1 MAYNQSGL
9 EAGLVHADNVNNPET
24 RVIRGKNKFPQS
36 FIHPSSCRYGEVDPV
51 AAMKCER
58 GDTFPYKFVTDL
70 DTFTM
75 KSPLKSKVNMY
86 SAAFKVPMQA
96 IYPRNWEIM
105 LPTPNKGDDVPE
117 DTRALFD
124 PIRFDNFMSNFLA
137 QTNGGTTKNNGFYP
151 IYVLFVLLKE
161 SIFSDGSLFSKFNM
175 HYGSF
180 NLYRKYS
187 DGTGSATFDHL
198 LNGFDEWFDTEFVPW
213 LRGAFEASFQ
223 LPTASNPF
231 YHLKPID
238 DDDKRYF
245 IVTDDERLI
254 AGSSFGSTSISY
266 ISFRRALELLRTGE
280 YDVNFGSY
288 DFANQVVSWPFTGL
302 SFSED
307 VNIEPIIS
315 YQLCCAHFFTNSKID
330 FVYSAQLWRDNM
342 QSLLKEP
349 QPTVFLYKSF
359 FTWNGIQMQYD
370 VFSSHM
376 LNNVLYTASSGGI
389 SHWLNLSNWRPYMSF
404 VFNLFSFQRS
414 LRYGDYF
421 TGAHTEPLAVGDI
434 NAPVVNGSVN
444 ALTMSRRI
452 QWTRYLNK
460 VNISGP
466 RLEDWLRAVFG
477 GKKPEAPKDVPI
489 KLSVESFNVS
499 GFEVNNTGDAQQNPE
514 DRVIATTN
522 LRLTDSKYM
531 FEAEIE
537 EPCWIIAVQ
546 YFDAH
551 RIYSRTF
558 DRFAFHKDRYDDFI
572 PDFQFMGDQEV
583 FLKELDSTQLATDLP
598 FAYNLRYMEY
608 KNRYSYASGLFVR
621 KLRSWAFIT
630 DNSDGNPANRHI
642 DPEYIRSSPSEFDRF
657 YKSLSGYSLGT
668 YAHFITFTTN
678 VVSPYRQMVY
688 APEIL
693 A

>member
-36 FIHPSSCRYGEVDPV
+36 FDHPSSCRYGEVDPV

-75 KSPLKSKVNMY
+75 KSPMKSKVNQY
-86 SAAFKVPMQA
+86 SACFKVPMQA

-105 LPTPNKGDDVPE
+105 LPNPVKGDDVPE

-124 PIRFDNFMSNFLA
+124 PISFDDFLSTCL
-137 QTNGGTTKNNGFYP
+137 TNVSGGQIKDNTFYP
-151 IYVLFVLLKE
+151 RYVLFVLLKE
-161 SIFSDGSLFSKFNM
+161 AIFSDGSLFSKFNM
-175 HYGSF
+175 HYSSF
-180 NLYRKYS
+180 NLYQKSS
-187 DGTGSATFDHL
+187 DGTGSATTEYLLTSFD
-198 LNGFDEWFDTEFVPW
+198 DWFDTTFAPW
-213 LRGAFEASFQ
+213 LRDKFAASFDS
-223 LPTASNPF
+223 AD
-231 YHLKPID
+231 YHLSPID
-238 DDDKRYF
+238 DDNTVRYK
-245 IVTDDERLI
+245 VTDDTKLI
-254 AGSSFGSTSISY
+254 SSSVSGQTNFFY
-266 ISFRRALELLRTGE
+266 ISFRRSLELLRTGE
-280 YDVNFGSY
+280 YDVNFGDY
-288 DFANQVVSWPFTGL
+288 DFANEVVTWPITGL
-302 SFSED
+302 TFTEA
-307 VNIEPIIS
+307 VNIEPIVA
-315 YQLCCAHFFTNSKID
+315 YQLSCAHFFSNSKID

-342 QSLLKEP
+342 RSLLREP
-349 QPTVFLYKSF
+349 QNTRFNNNQF

-370 VFSSHM
+370 VLSSRMLNKVLYDSSSHSSSTWFN
-376 LNNVLYTASSGGI
+376 LNGWRSY
-389 SHWLNLSNWRPYMSF
+389 LSF
-404 VFNLFSFQRS
+404 AFNLFSYQRS

-421 TGAHTEPLAVGDI
+421 TGAHAEPLAVGDT
-434 NAPVVNGSVN
+434 NTAVVDGSVS
-444 ALTMSRRI
+444 ALDITRKL
-452 QWTRYLNK
+452 QLTRYLNK

-466 RLEDWLRAVFG
+466 RFEDYLRKIFG

-489 KLSVESFNVS
+489 RLSVEQFNVS
-499 GFEVNNTGDAQQNPE
+499 GFEVNNTGEAQQDP
-514 DRVIATTN
+514 DTPVITTTN
-522 LRLTDSKYM
+522 LRLTDSRFM

-546 YFDAH
+546 YFDAQ

-558 DRFAFHKDRYDDFI
+558 DRFAFHKDRFDDFI
-572 PDFQFMGDQEV
+572 PDMQFIGDQEV
-583 FLKELDSTQLATDLP
+583 YLKELDASLLGSDLP

-608 KNRYSYASGLFVR
+608 KNRYSYASGLYAR
-621 KLRSWAFIT
+621 KLRSWAMIT
-630 DNSDGNPANRHI
+630 DNSDGNPVNRNI

-657 YKSLSGYSLGT
+657 YKSLTGYSLGT
-668 YAHFITFTTN
+668 YAHFITYTRN

>member
-36 FIHPSSCRYGEVDPV
+36 FQHPSSCRYGEVDPV

-75 KSPLKSKVNMY
+75 KSPMKSTVTQH
-86 SAAFKVPMQA
+86 SACFKVPMQA

-105 LPTPNKGDDVPE
+105 LPTPNKGDDVPD
-117 DTRALFD
+117 DTRALLD
-124 PIRFDNFMSNFLA
+124 PIKLDNAFSSVLSSLPKDN
-137 QTNGGTTKNNGFYP
+137 TFYP
-151 IYVLFVLLKE
+151 QYVRLVLLKE
-161 SIFSDGSLFSKFNM
+161 LIFSDGSLFSKFNM
-175 HYGSF
+175 HYSAF
-180 NLYRKYS
+180 NLYKKSS
-187 DGTGSATFDHL
+187 DNSGSATFDYL
-198 LNGFDEWFDTEFVPW
+198 LNSFDDWFDTDFAPW
-213 LRGAFEASFQ
+213 LRSAFERSFQ
-223 LPTASNPF
+223 PIDASGF

-238 DDDKRYF
+238 EDDRRYY
-245 IVTDDERLI
+245 IVTEDTKLI
-254 AGSSFGSTSISY
+254 SGSSSGDTAISY

-280 YDVNFGSY
+280 YEVNFGDY
-288 DFANQVVSWPFTGL
+288 DFDGEVVSWPITGL
-302 SFSED
+302 TFTED
-307 VNIEPIIS
+307 VNIEPIIA
-315 YQLCCAHFFTNSKID
+315 YQLCCAHFFSNSKID
-330 FVYSAQLWRDNM
+330 FVYTAQLWRDNM
-342 QSLLKEP
+342 QSLLFYQGNDSLIMP
-349 QPTVFLYKSF
+349 SF
-359 FTWNGIQMQYD
+359 DWNGINMPYD
-370 VFSSHM
+370 VMSQNVFNTLVASLPLSSYE
-376 LNNVLYTASSGGI
+376 VTAFYRFTGF
-389 SHWLNLSNWRPYMSF
+389 L
-404 VFNLFSFQRS
+404 FNLFSFQRS

-421 TGAHTEPLAVGDI
+421 TGSHPEPLAVGDI
-434 NAPVVNGSVN
+434 NAPVIDGSVN
-444 ALTMSRRI
+444 ALNMTRKL
-452 QWTRYLNK
+452 QLTRYLNK

-466 RLEDWLRAVFG
+466 RFEDWLRAIFG

-489 KLSVESFNVS
+489 RLSVEHFTVS
-499 GFEVNNTGDAQQNPE
+499 GFEVNNTGEAQQDP
-514 DRVIATTN
+514 DTPVISTTN
-522 LRLTDSKYM
+522 LRLTDSRFM
-531 FEAEIE
+531 FEAEID

-572 PDFQFMGDQEV
+572 PDFQFIGDQEV
-583 FLKELDSTQLATDLP
+583 FLKELDATMLGGDIP

-608 KNRYSYASGLFVR
+608 KNRTSYSSGLFSR
-621 KLRSWAFIT
+621 KLRSWAMIT
-630 DNSDGNPANRHI
+630 DNADGNPANRHI

-657 YKSLSGYSLGT
+657 YKSLTGYSLGT
-668 YAHFITFTTN
+668 YAHFITVTTN

>member
-75 KSPLKSKVNMY
+75 KSPLKTKVNMY

-105 LPTPNKGDDVPE
+105 LPTPNKGDDVP
-117 DTRALFD
+117 DNTRALFD
-124 PIRFDNFMSNFLA
+124 PIRFDNRLSSWMTDSVSH
-137 QTNGGTTKNNGFYP
+137 GDFYS
-151 IYVLFVLLKE
+151 IYVRIVLLKE
-161 SIFSDGSLFSKFNM
+161 LIFSDGSLFSKFNM
-175 HYGSF
+175 HYGAF
-180 NLYRKYS
+180 NLFEKFR
-187 DGTGSATFDHL
+187 DGTGSTTSLEYRLLSFD
-198 LNGFDEWFDTEFVPW
+198 DWFDTKFAPW
-213 LRGAFEASFQ
+213 LKEAFARSEAS
-223 LPTASNPF
+223 AADNANYS
-231 YHLKPID
+231 HLFPID
-238 DDDKRYF
+238 SDDTSRF
-245 IVTDDERLI
+245 VVTSDERLI
-254 AGSSFGSTSISY
+254 SSYVPGVSTKRY

-280 YDVNFGSY
+280 YTVSFPLLNFA
-288 DFANQVVSWPFTGL
+288 DNTDLQNVSWPITGITFT
-302 SFSED
+302 ED

-315 YQLCCAHFFTNSKID
+315 YQLCCAHFFSNSKID
-330 FVYSAQLWRDNM
+330 FVYTAQLWRDNM
-342 QSLLKEP
+342 RSIIYGNRVF
-349 QPTVFLYKSF
+349 PTFE
-359 FTWNGIQMQYD
+359 WNGINMQYD
-370 VFSSHM
+370 VMSKKVFD
-376 LNNVLYTASSGGI
+376 YIIT
-389 SHWLNLSNWRPYMSF
+389 SNWTNSATSTSSLPFVDVSSF
-404 VFNLFSFQRS
+404 YFNLFSFQRS

-444 ALTMSRRI
+444 ALTMTRRI

-489 KLSVESFNVS
+489 KLSVETFNVS
-499 GFEVNNTGDAQQNPE
+499 GFEVNNTGDAQQNPD

-572 PDFQFMGDQEV
+572 PDFQFIGDQEV
-583 FLKELDSTQLATDLP
+583 FLKELDAATLGSELP
-598 FAYNLRYMEY
+598 YAYNLRYMEY

-621 KLRSWAFIT
+621 KLRSWALIT
-630 DNSDGNPANRHI
+630 DSADGNPATRHI

>member
-75 KSPLKSKVNMY
+75 KSPLKSKLNMY

-96 IYPRNWEIM
+96 IYPRNWVIM

-124 PIRFDNFMSNFLA
+124 PIRFDDTLSSGLS
-137 QTNGGTTKNNGFYP
+137 
-151 IYVLFVLLKE
+151 VLLNSPLSSTEKVNAYIKSVLLKE
-161 SIFSDGSLFSKFNM
+161 LIFSDGSLFSKFNM
-175 HYGSF
+175 HYSAYP
-180 NLYRKYS
+180 LYRMNS
-187 DGTGSATFDHL
+187 DGIGGATYQYL
-198 LNGFDEWFDTEFVPW
+198 LNGFDEWFDTIFAPW
-213 LRGAFEASFQ
+213 LRDAFESSFQ
-223 LPTASNPF
+223 YPSAQNPF

-238 DDDKRYF
+238 DEDKRYY
-245 IVTDDERLI
+245 IVTDDDKLI
-254 AGSSFGSTSISY
+254 ASSSSGDTAISF

-280 YDVNFGSY
+280 YDVNLGNY
-288 DFANQVVSWPFTGL
+288 DFGAVPVSWPITGL
-302 SFSED
+302 RESEAI
-307 VNIEPIIS
+307 NIEPIIA

-330 FVYSAQLWRDNM
+330 FVYTAQLWRDNM
-342 QSLLKEP
+342 QSLLMSGDP
-349 QPTVFLYKSF
+349 QYLKSF
-359 FTWNGIQMQYD
+359 EWNGITLLYD
-370 VFSSHM
+370 VMSSAHINSDDFAYSADG
-376 LNNVLYTASSGGI
+376 LAFPTWFAF
-389 SHWLNLSNWRPYMSF
+389 W
-404 VFNLFSFQRS
+404 FNLFGFQRS

-444 ALTMSRRI
+444 ALTMTRRI

-489 KLSVESFNVS
+489 KLSVETFNVS
-499 GFEVNNTGDAQQNPE
+499 GFEVNNTGDAQQNPD

-572 PDFQFMGDQEV
+572 PDFQFIGDQEV
-583 FLKELDSTQLATDLP
+583 FLKELDATSLGSELP
-598 FAYNLRYMEY
+598 YAYNLRYMEY

-688 APEIL
+688 TPEIL

>member
-36 FIHPSSCRYGEVDPV
+36 FIHPSSCRFGEVDPV

-105 LPTPNKGDDVPE
+105 LPTPNKGDDVPD

-124 PIRFDNFMSNFLA
+124 PIAFDNFMSACLS
-137 QTNGGTTKNNGFYP
+137 QINGGTNKVNAFYP
-151 IYVLFVLLKE
+151 RYVLFVLLKE
-161 SIFSDGSLFSKFNM
+161 AIFSDGSLFSKFNM
-175 HYGSF
+175 HYSSF
-180 NLYRKYS
+180 NLYRKKS
-187 DGTGSATFDHL
+187 DGTGSATFDYL
-198 LNGFDEWFDTEFVPW
+198 LNGFDDWFDTEFAPW
-213 LRGAFEASFQ
+213 LKSAFERSFQ
-223 LPTASNPF
+223 PISVSGF

-238 DDDKRYF
+238 DDDKRYY
-245 IVTDDERLI
+245 IVTDDPKLI
-254 AGSSFGSTSISY
+254 SASSSGSTSVSY

-280 YDVNFGSY
+280 YDVNFGDY
-288 DFANQVVSWPFTGL
+288 DFEGEVVSWPITGL
-302 SFSED
+302 SFAEE
-307 VNIEPIIS
+307 VNIEPIIA
-315 YQLCCAHFFTNSKID
+315 YQLSCAHFFTNSKID
-330 FVYSAQLWRDNM
+330 FVYTAQLWRDNM
-342 QSLLKEP
+342 QSLLREP
-349 QPTVFLYKSF
+349 QITKFNNNSF

-370 VFSSHM
+370 VLSSRM
-376 LNNVLYTASSGGI
+376 LNRVFYDSSSASPSV
-389 SHWLNLSNWRPYMSF
+389 WFNLDGWRSYMSF
-404 VFNLFSFQRS
+404 AFNLFSFQRS

-444 ALTMSRRI
+444 ALTMTRRI

-489 KLSVESFNVS
+489 KLSVEMFNVS
-499 GFEVNNTGDAQQNPE
+499 GFEVNNTADAQQNPE
-514 DRVIATTN
+514 DRVITTTN

-572 PDFQFMGDQEV
+572 PDFQFIGDQEV
-583 FLKELDSTQLATDLP
+583 FLKELDATQLSSDLP

-608 KNRYSYASGLFVR
+608 KNRYSYASGLFAR
-621 KLRSWAFIT
+621 KLRSWALIT